1 MVWRECLNRVSSG
14 LFLIAEDKDDNS
26 IYNLLGATDGKVTRW
41 GDINIS
47 IVQADW
53 DIESIDS
60 FYNLF
65 YSSFLLDEGVER

>member
-1 MVWRECLNRVSSG
+1 ML
-14 LFLIAEDKDDNS
+14 LIVEGKDDNS

-65 YSSFLLDEGVER
+65 YSSFVLDEGVER

>member
-1 MVWRECLNRVSSG
+1 ML
-14 LFLIAEDKDDNS
+14 LIVEGKDDNS

-60 FYNLF
+60 FYNLV
-65 YSSFLLDEGVER
+65 Y

>member
-1 MVWRECLNRVSSG
+1 MIIVFIICLVLHLRG
-14 LFLIAEDKDDNS
+14 MLTK
-26 IYNLLGATDGKVTRW
+26 W

-47 IVQADW
+47 VVEVEW

-65 YSSFLLDEGVER
+65 YSSFVLDERVER

>member
-1 MVWRECLNRVSSG
+1 MII
-14 LFLIAEDKDDNS
+14 LFIIFWVLH
-26 IYNLLGATDGKVTRW
+26 LRGKVARW

-47 IVQADW
+47 VVEADW

-65 YSSFLLDEGVER
+65 YSSFVLDEGVER

>member
-41 GDINIS
+41 GG
-47 IVQADW
+47 
-53 DIESIDS
+53 
-60 FYNLF
+60 Y
-65 YSSFLLDEGVER
+65 

>member
-1 MVWRECLNRVSSG
+1 ML
-14 LFLIAEDKDDNS
+14 LIAEDKDDNS

>member
-1 MVWRECLNRVSSG
+1 MLHLR
-14 LFLIAEDKDDNS
+14 
-26 IYNLLGATDGKVTRW
+26 GKVTRW

-47 IVQADW
+47 AVEVDW

-65 YSSFLLDEGVER
+65 YSSFVIDEGVER

>member
-1 MVWRECLNRVSSG
+1 ML
-14 LFLIAEDKDDNS
+14 LIVEDKDDNS
-26 IYNLLGATDGKVTRW
+26 ICNLLGATDRKVTRW

-65 YSSFLLDEGVER
+65 YSSFVLDEGVER